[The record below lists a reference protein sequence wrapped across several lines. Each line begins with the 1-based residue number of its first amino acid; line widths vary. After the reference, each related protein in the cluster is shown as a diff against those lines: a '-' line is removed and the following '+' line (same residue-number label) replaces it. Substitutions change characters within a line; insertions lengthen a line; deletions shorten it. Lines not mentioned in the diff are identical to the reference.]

1 MINVMIADD
10 QELICQ
16 SLEIV
21 IKNKAD
27 MNVVAI
33 AHNGIETIELA
44 KKHKPDVLL
53 LDIRMP
59 GINGVEC
66 IKILKEK
73 KLSTKI
79 IILTTFDDDEYV
91 FEAVKNGASG
101 YLLKGISLD
110 ELVKS
115 IRLVAEGGSLISPDV
130 ATKVFKLFSDMAKS
144 SYKQKVDERFLNTF
158 NSSELKIIQLVG
170 RGFSNKE
177 ITDELNISEGTV
189 RNYIS
194 NILFKLDLKS
204 RTQLAILAVQTGI
217 SVDYNNYLKDI

>member
-21 IKNKAD
+21 IKSKSD
-27 MNVVAI
+27 MKVVAI
-33 AHNGIETIELA
+33 ANNGWETIDLA

-73 KLSTKI
+73 KLETKI
-79 IILTTFDDDEYV
+79 IILTTFDDDDEYI

-110 ELVKS
+110 
-115 IRLVAEGGSLISPDV
+115 D
-130 ATKVFKLFSDMAKS
+130 
-144 SYKQKVDERFLNTF
+144 
-158 NSSELKIIQLVG
+158 
-170 RGFSNKE
+170 
-177 ITDELNISEGTV
+177 
-189 RNYIS
+189 
-194 NILFKLDLKS
+194 
-204 RTQLAILAVQTGI
+204 
-217 SVDYNNYLKDI
+217 

>member
-33 AHNGIETIELA
+33 AHNGTETIELA

-73 KLSTKI
+73 KLNTKI

-115 IRLVAEGGSLISPDV
+115 IRLVADGGSLISPDV

-217 SVDYNNYLKDI
+217 SVDYNNYIKDV

>member
-10 QELICQ
+10 QELIRQ

-21 IKNKAD
+21 IKSKSD
-27 MNVVAI
+27 MKVVAI
-33 AHNGIETIELA
+33 AQNGWETIELA
-44 KKHKPDVLL
+44 KKHKPDILL

-73 KLSTKI
+73 KVPTKI
-79 IILTTFDDDEYV
+79 IILTTFDDEEYI

-115 IRLVAEGGSLISPDV
+115 IRLVANGGTLINPDV
-130 ATKVFKLFSDMAKS
+130 ATKVFKLFSEMAKS
-144 SYKQKVDERFLNTF
+144 NYVQKVDDRFIHDF
-158 NSSELKIIQLVG
+158 NVSELKIVQLVG

-194 NILFKLDLKS
+194 NILGKLNLKS
-204 RTQLAILAVQTGI
+204 RTQLAILAVQSGI
-217 SVDYNNYLKDI
+217 AVDFSEYE

>member
-16 SLEIV
+16 SLELV

-27 MNVVAI
+27 MNIVAI
-33 AHNGIETIELA
+33 AHDGLKTIELA
-44 KKHKPDVLL
+44 KKHKPDILL

-59 GINGVEC
+59 GMNGVEC
-66 IKILKEK
+66 IKVLKEK
-73 KLSTKI
+73 KVETKI
-79 IILTTFDDDEYV
+79 IVLTTFDDEEYV
-91 FEAVKNGASG
+91 FDAIKNGASG

-115 IRLVAEGGSLISPDV
+115 IRLVASGGSLINPDV
-130 ATKVFKLFSDMAKS
+130 ATKVFKLFSEMAKS
-144 SYKQKVDERFLNTF
+144 NYVQKVDNKFIHDFNT
-158 NSSELKIIQLVG
+158 NELKIIQLVG

-177 ITDELNISEGTV
+177 ITNELNISEGTV

-194 NILFKLDLKS
+194 SILSKLNLKN
-204 RTQLAILAVQTGI
+204 RTQLAILSVQSGI
-217 SVDYNNYLKDI
+217 SVDFDGYL

>member
-21 IKNKAD
+21 IKNRAD
-27 MNVVAI
+27 MRVVAI
-33 AHNGIETIELA
+33 ANNGLDTIELA
-44 KKHKPDVLL
+44 KKYKPDVLL

-73 KLSTKI
+73 KLDTKI

-115 IRLVAEGGSLISPDV
+115 IRLVAEGGTLISPDV
-130 ATKVFKLFSDMAKS
+130 ATKVFKFFSDMAKS
-144 SYKQKVDERFLNTF
+144 NYTQKVDERFLNDF
-158 NSSELKIIQLVG
+158 NTNELKIIQLVG
-170 RGFSNKE
+170 RGLSNKE

-194 NILFKLDLKS
+194 NILSKLDLKN

-217 SVDYNNYLKDI
+217 SVDFSSYTD

>member
-1 MINVMIADD
+1 
-10 QELICQ
+10 
-16 SLEIV
+16 
-21 IKNKAD
+21 
-27 MNVVAI
+27 
-33 AHNGIETIELA
+33 
-44 KKHKPDVLL
+44 
-53 LDIRMP
+53 MP

-73 KLSTKI
+73 KLDTKI
-79 IILTTFDDDEYV
+79 IILTTFDDDEYI

-115 IRLVAEGGSLISPDV
+115 IRLVANGGTLINPDV
-130 ATKVFKLFSDMAKS
+130 ATKVCKLFSEMAKS
-144 SYKQKVDERFLNTF
+144 NYIQKVDDRFIHDF
-158 NSSELKIIQLVG
+158 NVSELKIIQLVG

-194 NILFKLDLKS
+194 NILGKLNLKN

-217 SVDYNNYLKDI
+217 AVDFSEYIQN

>member
-27 MNVVAI
+27 MRVVAI
-33 AHNGIETIELA
+33 ANNGLDTIELA
-44 KKHKPDVLL
+44 KKYKPDVLL

-73 KLSTKI
+73 KLDTKI

-115 IRLVAEGGSLISPDV
+115 IRLVAEGGTLISPDV
-130 ATKVFKLFSDMAKS
+130 ATKVFKFFSDMAKS
-144 SYKQKVDERFLNTF
+144 NYTQKVDERFLNDF
-158 NSSELKIIQLVG
+158 NTSELKIIQLVG
-170 RGFSNKE
+170 RGLSNKE

-194 NILFKLDLKS
+194 NILSKLDLKN

-217 SVDYNNYLKDI
+217 SVDFSSYTD

>member
-21 IKNKAD
+21 IKSKSD
-27 MNVVAI
+27 MKVVAI
-33 AHNGIETIELA
+33 ANNGWETVDLA

-73 KLSTKI
+73 KLETKI
-79 IILTTFDDDEYV
+79 IILTTFDDDEYI

-115 IRLVAEGGSLISPDV
+115 IRLVANGGTLINPDV
-130 ATKVFKLFSDMAKS
+130 ATKVCKLFSEMAKS
-144 SYKQKVDERFLNTF
+144 NYIQKVDDTKEKNNYDIFHTSATEQEIKLALKKQKVLESKNTIVYYR
-158 NSSELKIIQLVG
+158 K
-170 RGFSNKE
+170 
-177 ITDELNISEGTV
+177 
-189 RNYIS
+189 
-194 NILFKLDLKS
+194 FKND
-204 RTQLAILAVQTGI
+204 TI
-217 SVDYNNYLKDI
+217 DKDFIEEEQNEKLEKR

>member
-21 IKNKAD
+21 IKSKSD
-27 MNVVAI
+27 MKVVAI
-33 AHNGIETIELA
+33 ANNGWETVDLA

-59 GINGVEC
+59 GINGVEG

-73 KLSTKI
+73 KLETKI
-79 IILTTFDDDEYV
+79 IILTTFDDDEYI
-91 FEAVKNGASG
+91 FEAVKHGASG

-115 IRLVAEGGSLISPDV
+115 IRLVANGGILINPDV
-130 ATKVFKLFSDMAKS
+130 ATKVCKLFSEMAKS
-144 SYKQKVDERFLNTF
+144 NYIQKVDDRFIHDF
-158 NSSELKIIQLVG
+158 NVSELKIIQLVG

-194 NILFKLDLKS
+194 NILGKLNLKS

-217 SVDYNNYLKDI
+217 AVDFSEYVQN

>member
-21 IKNKAD
+21 IKSKSD
-27 MNVVAI
+27 MKVVAI
-33 AHNGIETIELA
+33 ANNGWETVDLA

-73 KLSTKI
+73 KLETKI
-79 IILTTFDDDEYV
+79 IILTTFDDDEYI

-115 IRLVAEGGSLISPDV
+115 IRLVANGGTLINPDV
-130 ATKVFKLFSDMAKS
+130 ATKVCKLFSEMAKS
-144 SYKQKVDERFLNTF
+144 NYIQKVDDRFIHDF
-158 NSSELKIIQLVG
+158 NVSELK
-170 RGFSNKE
+170 
-177 ITDELNISEGTV
+177 
-189 RNYIS
+189 
-194 NILFKLDLKS
+194 
-204 RTQLAILAVQTGI
+204 
-217 SVDYNNYLKDI
+217 

>member
-217 SVDYNNYLKDI
+217 SVDYNNYIKDV

>member
-21 IKNKAD
+21 IKSKSD
-27 MNVVAI
+27 MKVVAI
-33 AHNGIETIELA
+33 ANNGWETIDLA

-73 KLSTKI
+73 KLETKI
-79 IILTTFDDDEYV
+79 IILTTFYDDEYL

-115 IRLVAEGGSLISPDV
+115 IRLVANGGTLINPDV
-130 ATKVFKLFSDMAKS
+130 ATKVCKLFSEMAKS
-144 SYKQKVDERFLNTF
+144 NYIQKVDDRFIHDF
-158 NSSELKIIQLVG
+158 NVSELKIIQLVG

-194 NILFKLDLKS
+194 NILGKLNLKS

-217 SVDYNNYLKDI
+217 AVDFSEYIQN

>member
-21 IKNKAD
+21 IKNRAD
-27 MNVVAI
+27 MRVVAI
-33 AHNGIETIELA
+33 ANNGLDTIELA
-44 KKHKPDVLL
+44 KKYKPDVLL

-73 KLSTKI
+73 KLDTKI

-115 IRLVAEGGSLISPDV
+115 IRLVAEGGTLISPDV
-130 ATKVFKLFSDMAKS
+130 ATKVFKFFSDMAKS
-144 SYKQKVDERFLNTF
+144 NYTQKVDERFLNDF
-158 NSSELKIIQLVG
+158 NTSELKIIQLVG
-170 RGFSNKE
+170 RGLSNKE

-194 NILFKLDLKS
+194 NILSKLDLKN

-217 SVDYNNYLKDI
+217 SVDFSSYTD

>member
-1 MINVMIADD
+1 MISVMIADD

-16 SLEIV
+16 SLDIV
-21 IKNKAD
+21 IKSKTD
-27 MNVVAI
+27 MKVVAI
-33 AHNGIETIELA
+33 AHNGWETVELA
-44 KKHKPDVLL
+44 KKHKPDILL

-73 KLSTKI
+73 KVPTKI
-79 IILTTFDDDEYV
+79 IILTTFDDDEYI
-91 FEAVKNGASG
+91 FESVKNGASG

-115 IRLVAEGGSLISPDV
+115 IRLVANGGTLINPDV
-130 ATKVFKLFSDMAKS
+130 ATKVFKLFSEMAKS
-144 SYKQKVDERFLNTF
+144 NYVQKVDERFIHDF
-158 NSSELKIIQLVG
+158 NISELKIIQLIG

-177 ITDELNISEGTV
+177 ITDALNISEGTV

-194 NILFKLDLKS
+194 NILGRLNLKS
-204 RTQLAILAVQTGI
+204 RTQLAILAVQSGI
-217 SVDYNNYLKDI
+217 AVDIKGYI

>member
-16 SLEIV
+16 SLELM
-21 IKNKAD
+21 IKNKSD
-27 MNVVAI
+27 MQVVAI
-33 AHNGIETIELA
+33 AHDGWETIELA
-44 KKHKPDVLL
+44 KKHKPDILL

-73 KLSTKI
+73 KIDTKI
-79 IILTTFDDDEYV
+79 IILTTFDDEEYI
-91 FEAVKNGASG
+91 FDSLKNGASG

-115 IRLVAEGGSLISPDV
+115 IRLVANGGTLINPNV
-130 ATKVFKLFSDMAKS
+130 ATKVCRLFSEMAKS
-144 SYKQKVDERFLNTF
+144 TYIKKIDDKFINDF
-158 NSSELKIIQLVG
+158 NKSELKIIQLVG
-170 RGFSNKE
+170 RGYCNKE
-177 ITDELNISEGTV
+177 ITDELHISEGTV

-194 NILFKLDLKS
+194 NILSKLNLKS
-204 RTQLAILAVQTGI
+204 RTQLAILAVQSGI
-217 SVDYNNYLKDI
+217 AIDSVDYL

>member
-27 MNVVAI
+27 MKVVAI
-33 AHNGIETIELA
+33 AHNGFDTISLVKA
-44 KKHKPDVLL
+44 HKPDVLL

-66 IKILKEK
+66 IKLIKEK
-73 KLSTKI
+73 KLDTKI

-115 IRLVAEGGSLISPDV
+115 IRLVAAGGSLISPDV

-144 SYKQKVDERFLNTF
+144 NYIQKVDERFLNTF
-158 NSSELKIIQLVG
+158 NNSELKIMQLVG
-170 RGFSNKE
+170 RGLSNKE
-177 ITDELNISEGTV
+177 ITEELNISEGTI

-217 SVDYNNYLKDI
+217 SVDYSHYLK

>member
-21 IKNKAD
+21 IKNRAD
-27 MNVVAI
+27 MRVVAI
-33 AHNGIETIELA
+33 ANNGLDTIELA
-44 KKHKPDVLL
+44 KKYKPDVLL

-73 KLSTKI
+73 KLDTKI

-115 IRLVAEGGSLISPDV
+115 IRLVAEGGTLISPDV
-130 ATKVFKLFSDMAKS
+130 ATKVFKFFSDMAKS
-144 SYKQKVDERFLNTF
+144 NYTQKVDERFLNDF
-158 NSSELKIIQLVG
+158 NTSELKIIQLVG
-170 RGFSNKE
+170 RGLSNKE

-194 NILFKLDLKS
+194 NILSKLDLKN

-217 SVDYNNYLKDI
+217 SVDFSSYTE

>member
-21 IKNKAD
+21 IKSKSD
-27 MNVVAI
+27 MKVVAI
-33 AHNGIETIELA
+33 ANNGWETVDLA

-73 KLSTKI
+73 KLETKI
-79 IILTTFDDDEYV
+79 IILTTFDDDEYL

-101 YLLKGISLD
+101 
-110 ELVKS
+110 
-115 IRLVAEGGSLISPDV
+115 
-130 ATKVFKLFSDMAKS
+130 
-144 SYKQKVDERFLNTF
+144 
-158 NSSELKIIQLVG
+158 
-170 RGFSNKE
+170 
-177 ITDELNISEGTV
+177 
-189 RNYIS
+189 
-194 NILFKLDLKS
+194 
-204 RTQLAILAVQTGI
+204 
-217 SVDYNNYLKDI
+217 

>member
-73 KLSTKI
+73 KLNTKI

-115 IRLVAEGGSLISPDV
+115 IRLVADGGSLISPDV

-217 SVDYNNYLKDI
+217 SVDYSSYIKDF

>member
-27 MNVVAI
+27 MRVVAI
-33 AHNGIETIELA
+33 ANNGLDTIELA
-44 KKHKPDVLL
+44 KKYKPDVLL

-73 KLSTKI
+73 KLDTKI

-115 IRLVAEGGSLISPDV
+115 IRLVAEGGTLISPDV
-130 ATKVFKLFSDMAKS
+130 ATKVFKFFSDMAKS
-144 SYKQKVDERFLNTF
+144 NYTQKVDERFLNDF
-158 NSSELKIIQLVG
+158 NTSELKIIQ
-170 RGFSNKE
+170 
-177 ITDELNISEGTV
+177 
-189 RNYIS
+189 
-194 NILFKLDLKS
+194 
-204 RTQLAILAVQTGI
+204 
-217 SVDYNNYLKDI
+217 

>member
-115 IRLVAEGGSLISPDV
+115 IRLVADGGSLISPDV

-217 SVDYNNYLKDI
+217 SVDYNNYIKDV